1 MLINCS
7 CVKIK
12 IFIDA
17 LVSNLEFN
25 TLCDDSIKGKGAPNG
40 IPANIYDLSLWQG
53 FNSDRYNNSL
63 KTPRNLHLTLIDFSF
78 LKE

>member
-25 TLCDDSIKGKGAPNG
+25 TLCDHSIKGKGAPNG
-40 IPANIYDLSLWQG
+40 ILANIYDLSLWQG
-53 FNSDRYNNSL
+53 F
-63 KTPRNLHLTLIDFSF
+63 I
-78 LKE
+78 